1 MTYRQFVVPAD
12 QEILES
18 LGVEPTAVP
27 DTETARRFELAIDGD
42 VLDFTYDVH
51 GRSIRCRWS
60 RGDSTLVD
68 VFREGATHF
77 TVYSARQETH
87 LRIEFETDSLRG
99 LLDVRVFPGVQI
111 EDSLLL
117 A

>member
-12 QEILES
+12 QEILET
-18 LGVEPTAVP
+18 LGVEPAAVP
-27 DTETARRFELAIDGD
+27 DTETAQRFELAIEGD
-42 VLDFTYDVH
+42 TLDFTYDVH
-51 GRSIRCRWS
+51 GRSVRCRLS

-77 TVYSARQETH
+77 TVYSAQRETH
-87 LRIEFETDSLRG
+87 LRIEFETDCLRG
-99 LLDVRVFPGVQI
+99 LLDVRVFPGIKV